1 MSQNCFFLCL
11 GQTTVNH
18 LSSTTIIISSLSLYN
33 PFSPKQLKVYFK
45 IWNININAE
54 CKAFYKLDYGAEN
67 HSGLLAHR
75 VKFEPLPSARPTR
88 SDPCLPLW
96 GPLMPFTLLIFTL
109 QTHRPPS
116 MLSTYP
122 TVIPQMGIRPR
133 QALRNYWRHEWLFSL
148 LVFSCYLTYGILS
161 FRGNF
166 MQNSNM

>member
-11 GQTTVNH
+11 GQTTTNR
-18 LSSTTIIISSLSLYN
+18 LSSTTIIISSFSLYN

-45 IWNININAE
+45 IWNINAE
-54 CKAFYKLDYGAEN
+54 YKAFYKSDYGAQN
-67 HSGLLAHR
+67 HGSLLAHR
-75 VKFEPLPSARPTR
+75 VKFEPLPSARPIR
-88 SDPCLPLW
+88 SDPGLPLW
-96 GPLMPFTLLIFTL
+96 GPLMPFTLLIFML

-122 TVIPQMGIRPR
+122 TVIPQMRIRPR

-148 LVFSCYLTYGILS
+148 LVFSCYLTYGIIS
-161 FRGNF
+161 FQGNF